1 MFTTVVIS
9 SLCAL
14 VVTMINAG
22 IFARIA
28 RIEERL
34 SAMAVD
40 HEKRIV
46 TIEVAK
52 AEYEE
57 RRQSYARSH

>member
-1 MFTTVVIS
+1 MITVAIS

-28 RIEERL
+28 KIEEKL
-34 SAMAVD
+34 SEMTLD
-40 HEKRIV
+40 HEKRL
-46 TIEVAK
+46 TTLEVAK
-52 AEYEE
+52 EEYEE
-57 RRQSYARSH
+57 RRQRYARDR